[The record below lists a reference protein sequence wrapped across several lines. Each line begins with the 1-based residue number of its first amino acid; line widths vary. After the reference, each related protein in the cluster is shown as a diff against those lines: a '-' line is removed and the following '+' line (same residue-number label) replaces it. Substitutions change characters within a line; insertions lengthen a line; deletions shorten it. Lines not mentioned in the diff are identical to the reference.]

1 MDTLFSMMV
10 FNYVVDMN
18 SFVAAS
24 EKLDISRNKEFIIS
38 RMFERGKLDD
48 VLSTIV
54 YYGKDEAVKVLKGNK
69 YLNRPGLFLAHTLL
83 GLPLQD
89 FKAYATLKHN

>member
-1 MDTLFSMMV
+1 MEVKDNVGLPLPKYAFWDVSR
-10 FNYVVDMN
+10 
-18 SFVAAS
+18 
-24 EKLDISRNKEFIIS
+24 EKLDVSRNKEFIIS

-54 YYGKDEAVKVLKGNK
+54 YYGKDEAVKILRDNK

-89 FKAYATLKHN
+89 FKAYATFKHN